1 MVMWLAVIMVCS
13 TLEATTCEVIAN
25 QENIFY
31 TLEKCQEDVVNMA
44 TVIADNGFFAKPAC
58 FKVGEIT

>member
-1 MVMWLAVIMVCS
+1 MVCS
-13 TLEATTCEVIAN
+13 TLEATTCTIIAN

-31 TLEKCQEDVVNMA
+31 TLEQCQEDVVNMA
-44 TVIADNGFFAKPAC
+44 TAIADNGFFAKPAC